1 MAEGACLGVTLESG
15 AAGVLFGEDQA
26 RYLVATD
33 KADALIAAGKAAGVP
48 VAVVGQ
54 FGGDTVAFG
63 GDAAPVAELS
73 VLYRSAFA
81 KAVA

>member
-1 MAEGACLGVTLESG
+1 
-15 AAGVLFGEDQA
+15 
-26 RYLVATD
+26 VATD